1 VICLRKHEEHNR
13 RLSVLVLEMLQELS
27 YGTVTIIVQD
37 GKIIQVEKTEK
48 IRL

>member
-1 VICLRKHEEHNR
+1 MICLRKHEEHNR
-13 RLSVLVLEMLQELS
+13 RLSELVLEMLQELS

-37 GKIIQVEKTEK
+37 GKIIKVEKTEK